1 VRTLLLLVSSCS
13 IFCIDSL
20 SAPFLLSRGVIDL
33 ELSVKFNPRE
43 GAIDTHGLMFSLRI
57 GDCSAKID
65 LLNRLLD
72 KVLPRKA
79 QNTPMV
85 DLSISIP
92 APADGDA
99 PQPSAAYTFVSQPT
113 PAFPSPAHSFASSL
127 FSPSSL
133 FSSSGL
139 VSPKDGFLSPKSAH
153 PLSPESHK
161 SPSSPFF
168 QAISVSI

>member
-1 VRTLLLLVSSCS
+1 LCS
-13 IFCIDSL
+13 TFRIDSL
-20 SAPFLLSRGVIDL
+20 SAPFLLSREVIDL
-33 ELSVKFNPRE
+33 GLSVKFNPRE
-43 GAIDTHGLMFSLRI
+43 GAIDAHGLMISLKI
-57 GDCSAKID
+57 GDCSAKVD

-72 KVLPRKA
+72 KLLPRKA
-79 QNTPMV
+79 QNTPLL
-85 DLSISIP
+85 DLSISPP
-92 APADGDA
+92 APVDGDT
-99 PQPSAAYTFVSQPT
+99 PQPSAAYTFASQLT

-139 VSPKDGFLSPKSAH
+139 MSPKDGLLSPKSTH
-153 PLSPESHK
+153 PLSPRSHK